1 MELEIS
7 PHSSYEIM
15 QWYAKGI
22 NIQYEDLV
30 YQYMIFIA

>member
-7 PHSSYEIM
+7 LHSSYEIM
-15 QWYAKGI
+15 QWYVKRI
-22 NIQYEDLV
+22 NIQYEDVV